1 MKYQPITVSIPKMGT
16 RLTKDGKTYYIIS
29 CQTYQEEG
37 AEIVTNVVCLEIDP
51 ETGKDLGKE
60 MHLVKVPAI
69 PVYF

>member
-16 RLTKDGKTYYIIS
+16 RLTKDGKTYYIVS
-29 CQTYQEEG
+29 CATYQEEG
-37 AEIVTNVVCLEIDP
+37 SEIRTYAKCLEIDP

-60 MHLVKVPAI
+60 TEILIIPAI